1 MKSFLIIG
9 MGNFGHYLCQEL
21 AKYDCEIMIIDNVE
35 ERVDDMLPYVTSAK
49 IGDCTNMEVLESL
62 GVSNFDAC
70 FICVGDNFQNSLEIT
85 SLVKE
90 LGGKLVISRA
100 VRDLHA
106 KFLLRNGADRVI
118 HPERDVA
125 ERIAK
130 SYSNSLIFDYIE
142 LDKKNSIYEIT
153 PFEECIG
160 KTIKEVNFRT
170 KYGANI
176 IGIKKEGIPMIM
188 PTADYIFKADEH
200 LVVVGETE
208 KMDKIL

>member
-49 IGDCTNMEVLESL
+49 IGDCTNVEVLESL
-62 GVSNFDAC
+62 GVSNF
-70 FICVGDNFQNSLEIT
+70 
-85 SLVKE
+85 
-90 LGGKLVISRA
+90 
-100 VRDLHA
+100 
-106 KFLLRNGADRVI
+106 GADRVI

-176 IGIKKEGIPMIM
+176 IGIKKEGVPMIM
-188 PTADYIFKADEH
+188 PTADYIFKKDEH
-200 LVVVGETE
+200 LLVVGETE

>member
-1 MKSFLIIG
+1 MRS
-9 MGNFGHYLCQEL
+9 
-21 AKYDCEIMIIDNVE
+21 
-35 ERVDDMLPYVTSAK
+35 
-49 IGDCTNMEVLESL
+49 
-62 GVSNFDAC
+62 
-70 FICVGDNFQNSLEIT
+70 
-85 SLVKE
+85 
-90 LGGKLVISRA
+90 
-100 VRDLHA
+100 
-106 KFLLRNGADRVI
+106 FLLRNGADRVI

-176 IGIKKEGIPMIM
+176 IGIKKEGVPMIM
-188 PTADYIFKADEH
+188 PTADYIFKKDEH
-200 LVVVGETE
+200 LLVVGETE